1 VSLPDEGHLSPDDLT
16 LMAIGEPV
24 GAPEDV
30 ARAAAHLQACGR
42 CRGEL
47 DQLTAVARTARQAAR
62 DEALVVP
69 PDSVWAGITAELATD
84 APRAE
89 DADVVPLRRSTR
101 SSWLGLA
108 AAACIGLVV
117 GGGAVYAATSGQRAP
132 VTVAAPVLA
141 EASLA
146 PLPGSAA
153 SGRVEVVQTA
163 AGPQVQVDVA
173 GLAKKDGYYE
183 VWLLDKD
190 GKKLVA
196 LGALNGAA
204 KGTFDM
210 PTGIS
215 MNDYPVVDVS
225 FEPPDGNPNHSHQS
239 LVRGT
244 LQA

>member
-1 VSLPDEGHLSPDDLT
+1 VSLPDESHLSPDDLT
-16 LMAIGEPV
+16 LMAIGETV
-24 GAPEDV
+24 GAPDDV
-30 ARAAAHLQACGR
+30 ARVTAHLQSCGR

-47 DQLTAVARTARQAAR
+47 DQLTAVARTAREATR
-62 DEALVVP
+62 DESLVAP

-84 APRAE
+84 ASPS
-89 DADVVPLRRSTR
+89 ADGQVVPLRRTAR
-101 SSWLGLA
+101 SSWLTMA
-108 AAACIGLVV
+108 AAACIGVVV

-132 VTVAAPVLA
+132 VAVASPVLA

-153 SGRVEVVQTA
+153 SGRVEVVQTS
-163 AGPQVQVDVA
+163 AGPQVQVDVS
-173 GLAKKDGYYE
+173 GLARKDGYYE

-196 LGALNGAA
+196 LGALNGAS
-204 KGTFDM
+204 KGSFDM

-225 FEPPDGNPNHSHQS
+225 FEPPDGDPNHSHQS
-239 LVRGT
+239 LARGT

>member
-1 VSLPDEGHLSPDDLT
+1 
-16 LMAIGEPV
+16 MGESV

-30 ARAAAHLQACGR
+30 ARVTVHLQVCGR

-62 DEALVVP
+62 DESLVAAP
-69 PDSVWAGITAELATD
+69 ESVWAGITAELAADTPAEAD
-84 APRAE
+84 AV
-89 DADVVPLRRSTR
+89 VVPIRRTPR
-101 SSWLGLA
+101 WLGMA

-117 GGGAVYAATSGQRAP
+117 GGGTVYAATSGQRAP
-132 VTVAAPVLA
+132 VPVAAPVLA
-141 EASLA
+141 EAALA

-153 SGRVEVVQTA
+153 SGRVEVVQTSG
-163 AGPQVQVDVA
+163 GPQVQVDVS
-173 GLAKKDGYYE
+173 GLAPKDGYYE

-196 LGALNGAA
+196 LGALNAA
-204 KGTFDM
+204 SKGTFDM

-225 FEPPDGNPNHSHQS
+225 FEPPDGDPNHSHQS